1 MTDGEIKSL
10 VLFNKRNEKFIWQV
24 IISALII
31 DLPLILITTP
41 QDKIIWI
48 VVYLL
53 IIIILALLFSI
64 FKIINKSKKESFKS
78 PLS

>member
-1 MTDGEIKSL
+1 MIVGERKYW
-10 VLFNKRNEKFIWQV
+10 VLFSSKNEKFIWQV

-41 QDKIIWI
+41 QDKIILI

-53 IIIILALLFSI
+53 IIFILAISFSI
-64 FKIINKSKKESFKS
+64 IKTIKNRRT
-78 PLS
+78 